1 MVSAGRMLAASCAPA
16 HGGGSGD
23 RDSCCVEG
31 TVRSPRPSGTPG
43 WLPWMSGEIRA
54 GMLQL
59 CRAGDEVT
67 LSWHEDGPRPS
78 GPFLQG
84 LQ

>member
-1 MVSAGRMLAASCAPA
+1 M
-16 HGGGSGD
+16 
-23 RDSCCVEG
+23 
-31 TVRSPRPSGTPG
+31 RSPRPSGTPG

-67 LSWHEDGPRPS
+67 LSWHEGGPRPS